1 MKRKNLLS
9 GLLAGALVLTSV
21 VVPGTGKEVKAE
33 EYDLTEGLVASYS
46 FDDENLTDG
55 QGGKDAS
62 AIVTGLGA
70 YSGNLEYVTGYNDSG
85 KAIQLGDYGLE
96 LNRKNLGENFTVSL
110 WLKPDGNIQADQSTL
125 FLGYHSP
132 EKWLAIA
139 GNADNST
146 QYRFWANGNGYS
158 WTNLGNRNIDSSWHQ
173 VTITGSESGV
183 TAYLDGEQW
192 GSGSTNSPLS
202 GTNQDI
208 YVGVTYW
215 DDEFNGAVD
224 EVKVYNRTLSEGEVY
239 RLYDSETSAEDLLKN
254 EDITVTD
261 SLSMLTGRTE
271 KIELSMPAV
280 VADSNPEITY
290 ESSAPEVATVSDDG
304 TVTAVGSGE
313 AEITT
318 SVTLGNVTKTA
329 VTAVTVSGTLDDRL
343 VASYDFEGDLD
354 NAVEGGAQAQAL
366 VTGLGAYNGAITY
379 GEGKDGQ
386 AVKLG
391 NYGLKLN
398 QNDLGTEYT
407 VSMWVKSD
415 KALAGN
421 QVMLFM
427 GYHDP
432 EKWLAVSGD
441 SGDKLKFWANGVI
454 GQWVTLASPIV
465 PSQEWHQITIT
476 GTAGS
481 TTFYLDGVT
490 LGTFD
495 SNDPLD
501 GANGDIYLGVNYWDP
516 EYEGLVDDVRI
527 YSIAMSEEE
536 VQNQALG
543 EFAAALQKKLDGA
556 VERDDLIG
564 ENDSADEIKY
574 DMDLPSSVDGLNITW
589 SSSNPDV
596 IADDGTVVSPSEKTD
611 VTMTGTV
618 TYGKL
623 SAKIAFTY
631 TAVKLE
637 RGALDDLIA
646 EAEKIDTEF
655 LTDISKERLESAIEA
670 AKAANSYST
679 VEKSSANLQFVMDN
693 LEYLDEAVN
702 PFIHIADPV
711 TQISLE
717 AGDTQK
723 LFSVP
728 ETISDYVTV
737 EYSSENADVVT
748 YKDGTVTA
756 VGAGKAIVTA
766 TVTAKYDGFVMEY
779 STAVE
784 VTGGSQPSAGT
795 VEDVTTPEDNL
806 GNAAF
811 AGDASALADAVL
823 TEQDKEAVAAGA
835 DAKISL
841 AVSDITESVSDAEK
855 ALVDAVR
862 GDAEVG
868 MYFDASLFKQIG
880 DGEAVE
886 VENIDGTVTI
896 TMKVPEN
903 LRNTDTSVERTYQLI
918 SVYGDK
924 ASILPCSYDET
935 DGTLTFTTD
944 TFGTYALAYSDSSV
958 DEPGTDEP
966 GTDEPG
972 TDEPGTDEPGTDE
985 PGTDE
990 PGTNEPGGNTQQP
1003 SDTDK
1008 PSDVQSG
1015 NSQTQAGS
1023 NSDKAVQTGDTTN
1036 VLPIVAACVIA
1047 FAAAGSVVTVKIK
1060 RRK

>member
-139 GNADNST
+139 GDADNST
-146 QYRFWANGNGYS
+146 QYRFWAHGNGYS
-158 WTNLGNRNIDSSWHQ
+158 WTGLGTTDINAQWHQ

-239 RLYDSETSAEDLLKN
+239 RLYDSETSAEDLLNN
-254 EDITVTD
+254 EGITVTD

-290 ESSAPEVATVSDDG
+290 KSSAPEVATVSDDG

-329 VTAVTVSGTLDDRL
+329 VTAVTVSGALDDRL
-343 VASYDFEGDLD
+343 VASYDFAGNLD
-354 NAVEGGAQAQAL
+354 NAVEGGAKAQAL

-536 VQNQALG
+536 VQNQALD
-543 EFAAALQKKLDGA
+543 EFAAALQKKLDGSGKMTA
-556 VERDDLIG
+556 RMRSNMIW
-564 ENDSADEIKY
+564 IFP
-574 DMDLPSSVDGLNITW
+574 LP
-589 SSSNPDV
+589 
-596 IADDGTVVSPSEKTD
+596 
-611 VTMTGTV
+611 
-618 TYGKL
+618 
-623 SAKIAFTY
+623 
-631 TAVKLE
+631 
-637 RGALDDLIA
+637 
-646 EAEKIDTEF
+646 
-655 LTDISKERLESAIEA
+655 
-670 AKAANSYST
+670 
-679 VEKSSANLQFVMDN
+679 
-693 LEYLDEAVN
+693 
-702 PFIHIADPV
+702 
-711 TQISLE
+711 
-717 AGDTQK
+717 
-723 LFSVP
+723 
-728 ETISDYVTV
+728 
-737 EYSSENADVVT
+737 
-748 YKDGTVTA
+748 
-756 VGAGKAIVTA
+756 
-766 TVTAKYDGFVMEY
+766 
-779 STAVE
+779 
-784 VTGGSQPSAGT
+784 
-795 VEDVTTPEDNL
+795 
-806 GNAAF
+806 
-811 AGDASALADAVL
+811 
-823 TEQDKEAVAAGA
+823 
-835 DAKISL
+835 
-841 AVSDITESVSDAEK
+841 
-855 ALVDAVR
+855 
-862 GDAEVG
+862 
-868 MYFDASLFKQIG
+868 
-880 DGEAVE
+880 
-886 VENIDGTVTI
+886 
-896 TMKVPEN
+896 
-903 LRNTDTSVERTYQLI
+903 
-918 SVYGDK
+918 
-924 ASILPCSYDET
+924 
-935 DGTLTFTTD
+935 
-944 TFGTYALAYSDSSV
+944 
-958 DEPGTDEP
+958 
-966 GTDEPG
+966 
-972 TDEPGTDEPGTDE
+972 
-985 PGTDE
+985 
-990 PGTNEPGGNTQQP
+990 
-1003 SDTDK
+1003 
-1008 PSDVQSG
+1008 
-1015 NSQTQAGS
+1015 
-1023 NSDKAVQTGDTTN
+1023 
-1036 VLPIVAACVIA
+1036 
-1047 FAAAGSVVTVKIK
+1047 
-1060 RRK
+1060 